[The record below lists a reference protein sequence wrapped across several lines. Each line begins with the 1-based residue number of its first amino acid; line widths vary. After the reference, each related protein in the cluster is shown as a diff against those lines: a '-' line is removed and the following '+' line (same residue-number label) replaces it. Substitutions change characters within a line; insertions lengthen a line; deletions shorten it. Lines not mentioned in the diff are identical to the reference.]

1 VGGRLGERGVLDD
14 VDDPRLGQHARV
26 HLTAALVS
34 APPAST
40 LDDKRMPSQEGQQ
53 MICKDERDS
62 RCPATSGE
70 RRALRAAIAF
80 GAAAALGVGVGIA
93 PTAHAAPVVPT
104 SSAVSTVST
113 LASVSDPDAQRAA
126 LQLLK
131 STYFNDVDSKNWL
144 ALRQLFAPDA
154 VIDTTGS
161 LGPLFPNRDSF
172 IAFTALTLSLINTRH
187 QGYDPQIDL
196 TSDTTAS
203 AVWTMQD
210 RLSIAGLVTIHGYG
224 HYADTYEKVNGQWVV
239 SSSKLTRTAFGLEL
253 PAVQAFVTGLGQ
265 AYESGGA
272 VSALLY
278 VVPGL
283 VNIPVSVVKALVG
296 AVASNFGGPP
306 AKAEPITVPPG
317 STGATT
323 EPQGVT
329 SSATTA
335 TSTTLTVTVPASAAT
350 QKSAAANA
358 TPLATDTAATAAKA
372 DQPIEARATQGAVAG
387 EPRATSVDT
396 TGESPKTPDN
406 TATESGATE
415 RAESTTSTSTQAG
428 DTTKPAATSAHT
440 EDKSESTKSTHTKD
454 ETDSTKS
461 THATS

>member
-1 VGGRLGERGVLDD
+1 
-14 VDDPRLGQHARV
+14 
-26 HLTAALVS
+26 
-34 APPAST
+34 
-40 LDDKRMPSQEGQQ
+40 

-62 RCPATSGE
+62 RCRATSGE
-70 RRALRAAIAF
+70 RRVLRTAIAF
-80 GAAAALGVGVGIA
+80 GAAAAIGIGAGVA
-93 PTAHAAPVVPT
+93 PTAHAAPVGPT
-104 SSAVSTVST
+104 SSVVLTVSP
-113 LASVSDPDAQRAA
+113 LASVTDPDAERAA

-144 ALRQLFAPDA
+144 ALRQLFAPGA

-239 SSSKLTRTAFGLEL
+239 TSSKLTRTAFGLEL

-265 AYESGGA
+265 AYESGGPVA
-272 VSALLY
+272 ALLY

-283 VNIPVSVVKALVG
+283 VNIPVSVVTALVG
-296 AVASNFGGPP
+296 AIASNFGGPP

-317 STGATT
+317 STGVTT
-323 EPQGVT
+323 ELPGVT
-329 SSATTA
+329 STA
-335 TSTTLTVTVPASAAT
+335 AAAISTALTLNVPASAAT
-350 QKSAAANA
+350 QKSSASNA
-358 TPLATDTAATAAKA
+358 TPLATDTAGSVEKAA
-372 DQPIEARATQGAVAG
+372 QSIEARTPQSAVAD
-387 EPRATSVDT
+387 EPHATSVDT
-396 TGESPKTPDN
+396 TVESPKTPDN
-406 TATESGATE
+406 TAPESGATDNT
-415 RAESTTSTSTQAG
+415 ESTTSTSTQTG
-428 DTTKPAATSAHT
+428 DTTKPATTSTHTDDNTKPATTSTHTSDNTKPATTSTHT
-440 EDKSESTKSTHTKD
+440 EDKTESTKSTHTD
-454 ETDSTKS
+454 DNTDSTKS